1 MSTIVTLLS
10 TALASPDVLIA
21 AASVVGGLIGWWA
34 KVRHG
39 DSSLPAGVAD
49 LIKQLAAK
57 QALAAAHGSLAD
69 LLTHAPAVVPA
80 AAPPALTAEQIAA
93 ALAAL
98 GIGISQAPAQTPA
111 AH

>member
-1 MSTIVTLLS
+1 MSTAIAILGTLL
-10 TALASPDVLIA
+10 TNPDVLIA
-21 AASVVGGLIGWWA
+21 AATVVGGFIGWWA

-69 LLTHAPAVVPA
+69 LLNHAPAVVPA
-80 AAPPALTAEQIAA
+80 AAPAPLTAEQIAA
-93 ALAAL
+93 ALLAL
-98 GIGISQAPAQTPA
+98 GVTAPPAPAQTAPHA
-111 AH
+111 